1 MPSIRLTDRLNP
13 TARNALEHIARQH
26 VSESDVLTEHTVQ
39 LCFEIRFRHSF
50 FFLNGGMD
58 FTHDCSGC
66 GTKGADLHYSS
77 LLYRISPSV
86 SQYRIHSS
94 LQIFE
99 HSAFAFPGIQNAIAT
114 FIRVYGSLS
123 SYKLITNLNREP
135 FTRRCFR
142 KGLLISVG
150 RRASTLPTIP

>member
-1 MPSIRLTDRLNP
+1 
-13 TARNALEHIARQH
+13 
-26 VSESDVLTEHTVQ
+26 
-39 LCFEIRFRHSF
+39 
-50 FFLNGGMD
+50 MD

-66 GTKGADLHYSS
+66 DTKGADWHYSS
-77 LLYRISPSV
+77 LLYRIPPSA

-150 RRASTLPTIP
+150 RRASTLPTFPESSAYHSAAYRPKCSAYLHRRAELHHVLPI